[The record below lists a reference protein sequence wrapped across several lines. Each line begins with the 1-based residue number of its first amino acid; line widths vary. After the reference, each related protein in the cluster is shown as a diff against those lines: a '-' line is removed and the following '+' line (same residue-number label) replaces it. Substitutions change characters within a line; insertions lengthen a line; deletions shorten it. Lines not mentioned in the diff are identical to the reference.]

1 MKLKIL
7 FVASSMTCLTIS
19 VFAQQETAKKNKG
32 IAFQSIAQAGA
43 LVGSSYGQFVIQTIN
58 GVSYQNFFA
67 GVGVGLDF
75 YYLRSVP
82 VTIELREK
90 LSNWHSSPFV
100 YAAGG
105 VNFPWTTDT
114 HSDFRKGGYWD
125 FGIGYDIPANKNL
138 SVSISLGYSIKQ
150 LSEYKTEFSYQ
161 PVPVY
166 PMGTSD
172 KEIRYD
178 YTFRRIVLKAGL
190 SF

>member
-7 FVASSMTCLTIS
+7 FVANCMMLFASST
-19 VFAQQETAKKNKG
+19 FAQQEAATNKG

-43 LVGSSYGQFVIQTIN
+43 LVGSSYGQFVIQSIN
-58 GVSYQNFFA
+58 GVNYKNFFA

-90 LSNWHSSPFV
+90 LSNWRSSPFV

-105 VNFPWTTDT
+105 VNFPWDPDT
-114 HSDFRKGGYWD
+114 HSNFSKDGYWD
-125 FGIGYDIPANKNL
+125 FGVGYDIPANKSL
-138 SVSISLGYSIKQ
+138 SVSVSIGYSIKQ
-150 LSEYKTEFSYQ
+150 LSESKTELSYQ

-172 KEIRYD
+172 KEIKYD